1 MLSKFYWNSTWI
13 LFLLS
18 MIDVLTILFINPA
31 KTWADIPESS
41 SSTLS
46 VPSSQSLLK
55 PISQTLSPVPEQSSI
70 SQAADFTEEDQINS
84 VSDLLHGKRSPISK
98 PTDSQKEDQ
107 ANSVSQLADVKS
119 TDWAFQAL
127 QSLVERYGVIAG
139 YPDHTFQG
147 NRTLTRY
154 EFAAAL
160 NAAVDRLRELLTL
173 NTTDLVRKQDWETL
187 QILQNQFSTELATLR
202 GRVDLLEAKAETLK
216 QQQFST
222 TSILNGRAQIV
233 IGSLF
238 AGNNVVT
245 KRQAPRIV
253 TMQDSVSFRLNTSF
267 TGKDILTITGGGGN
281 ITSLGQTRA
290 GLLGT
295 YDGRT
300 ADNAVLSLAP
310 NQPALT
316 GLRYRFLPTPNTQ
329 VNIYAQNDGANE
341 IGFSVPINP
350 YFESTFSGGAN
361 GISRFSRR
369 ALVFNYGDNGP
380 GIAVLQKLGKQFQIG
395 LAYSAPNGA
404 NPSLNNGFFSG
415 RYLFLGQLLYNNRK
429 NNFRVSAAYV
439 NTYSPP
445 NTLGFNGT
453 NFGPA
458 DGSNLVN
465 STVPG
470 TGTIGNLYGVQAF
483 YRFNPKFA
491 INGWVSY
498 AVHRYIGRGD
508 ARAMDWALGLAFPD
522 LFRQGSQGGFFVGM
536 APRLISLNK
545 NVDLGAGLGQSDKD
559 VSLHIETFYQY
570 KLTDNIDITPGLIWV
585 TAPDSDAR
593 NPSSLYAWVRTLFRF

>member
-1 MLSKFYWNSTWI
+1 MLSKLYWNSRWI

-18 MIDVLTILFINPA
+18 MLDVLTILFINPA

-46 VPSSQSLLK
+46 VPSSPSLLK

-70 SQAADFTEEDQINS
+70 SQAADFTEEDQINT
-84 VSDLLHGKRSPISK
+84 VSDILNGKRSPISK
-98 PTDSQKEDQ
+98 PTDSQTEDQ
-107 ANSVSQLADVKS
+107 ANSVSQLSDVKS

-127 QSLVERYGVIAG
+127 QSLVERYGVITG
-139 YPDHTFQG
+139 YPNQTFQG

-160 NAAVDRLRELLTL
+160 NAALNRLRELLTI
-173 NTTDLVRKQDWETL
+173 NTSDLVRKQDWETL

-233 IGSLF
+233 VGSLF
-238 AGNNVVT
+238 SGNNVIT
-245 KRQAPRIV
+245 KRPAPRVV
-253 TMQDSVSFRLNTSF
+253 TLQDNVSLRLNTSF
-267 TGKDILTITGGGGN
+267 NGKDVLSITGGGAN

-300 ADNAVLSLAP
+300 SDNAILSIAP
-310 NQPALT
+310 NQLALT
-316 GLRYRFLPTPNTQ
+316 GFRYRFLPTPSTQ

-350 YFESTFSGGAN
+350 YFESSFASGAN

-380 GIAVLQKLGKQFQIG
+380 GIAVLQKLGKQFQVG

-404 NPSLNNGFFSG
+404 NPSPNNGLFSG
-415 RYLFLGQLLYNNRK
+415 RYLFLGQILYNPPK
-429 NNFRVSAAYV
+429 SNFRIAAAYV

-458 DGSNLVN
+458 AGSNLVN

-470 TGTIGNLYGVQAF
+470 TGTVGNLYGVQAF
-483 YRFNPKFA
+483 YRVNPKFA

-498 AVHRYIGRGD
+498 AVHRYLGRGD
-508 ARAMDWALGLAFPD
+508 GKAMDWAVGLAFPD

-570 KLTDNIDITPGLIWV
+570 KLSDNIEITPGLIWV
-585 TAPDSDAR
+585 TAPDSDAS